1 MVLDTPR
8 PPQVRETQND
18 SWQDVREGGE
28 TGEVFDGGALV
39 EGSGQVIVANHC
51 CCLMCPQAWEDLSL
65 RYLDDC
71 DCKESCRIFL
81 RESPDLEERRAF
93 VSRGI
98 SPTSDLGI
106 CLIDIFEDYFETKEI
121 FTNLLSKV
129 PRDLLG
135 KVRRNDSLSTITR
148 QMVKLVPKSNS
159 VIRQVSGGY
168 SYKSGLRRSRLETF
182 TAPKRDLPSKRRGRR
197 LEDKM
202 NGRDT
207 NPPEASESI
216 PNEVLITLLPPL
228 PQTSSEQPSLRSLSR
243 LETPDFTQEQGAT
256 EAKNER
262 NVHTGSSLDFDTVLN
277 AATIPQE
284 GVSVLPSF
292 SQKIESSPTQK
303 ELTLPSENFQT
314 FGLALIWL

>member
-168 SYKSGLRRSRLETF
+168 SYKSGLRRSRLESPRSPEPFIIDEKDGEKLTPRDRISPAARRSSEGLDLSDVVGAMLADASFHEEVANKINQVRSSSEKLPDVEELVEKLIPF

-197 LEDKM
+197 LEDQM
-202 NGRDT
+202 NGSFR
-207 NPPEASESI
+207 
-216 PNEVLITLLPPL
+216 LL
-228 PQTSSEQPSLRSLSR
+228 
-243 LETPDFTQEQGAT
+243 G
-256 EAKNER
+256 
-262 NVHTGSSLDFDTVLN
+262 
-277 AATIPQE
+277 
-284 GVSVLPSF
+284 
-292 SQKIESSPTQK
+292 
-303 ELTLPSENFQT
+303 
-314 FGLALIWL
+314 